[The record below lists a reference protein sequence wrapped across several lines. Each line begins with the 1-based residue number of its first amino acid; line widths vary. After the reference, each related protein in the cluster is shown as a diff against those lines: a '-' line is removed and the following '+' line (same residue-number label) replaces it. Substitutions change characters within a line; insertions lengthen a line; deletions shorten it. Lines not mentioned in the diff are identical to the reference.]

1 MNPFSITCGPKSRR
15 VKKSSQIL
23 HLCVKYNSDVVTPF
37 KSVEMAQYMKNQ
49 VLGMDVPDEMLERMK
64 GVPIQ
69 A

>member
-1 MNPFSITCGPKSRR
+1 
-15 VKKSSQIL
+15 
-23 HLCVKYNSDVVTPF
+23 VTPF
-37 KSVEMAQYMKNQ
+37 KSVEMAQYMENQ